1 MTRWLCLK
9 AFVANFPKQCRLL
22 RGFFF
27 ILSLVSLLAIFWHAW
42 FSSPKVNLD
51 WPYVSVVAKFHA
63 FIINL
68 NNSVFFFWSIT
79 AGLHE
84 EAQALCF
91 LFIIISF
98 YLFIYFLLP
107 TVFLSCCQNNFRYQ
121 HRVKAIECL
130 RSSRTQR
137 LL

>member
-1 MTRWLCLK
+1 MLWQSFML
-9 AFVANFPKQCRLL
+9 
-22 RGFFF
+22 FF
-27 ILSLVSLLAIFWHAW
+27 
-42 FSSPKVNLD
+42 
-51 WPYVSVVAKFHA
+51 
-63 FIINL
+63 INL

-98 YLFIYFLLP
+98 HLFIYFLLP

-121 HRVKAIECL
+121 HKVKAIECW
-130 RSSRTQR
+130 RSSRNQR
-137 LL
+137 LLKDCPPCTWFSLQVFFTYALLRKIRLKRQNGKIYHLIDSRVSCRHI